1 MEIKEIK
8 QLFFSF
14 RNGIVAEAFRNV
26 PNNPYVTIFGL
37 QVPQLAEI
45 ARKVGKDH
53 QLAVLLWADS
63 GCRESRLLACWLFD
77 PENVSQEDALR
88 LCREALT
95 REETDIL
102 AFRLLRFLPFARDLE
117 ENLTGYSREALL
129 RNLSR

>member
-26 PNNPYVTIFGL
+26 PNNPDVTIFGL

-45 ARKVGKDH
+45 ARKAGKDH
-53 QLAVLLWADS
+53 QLAGLLWADS

-102 AFRLLRFLPFARDLE
+102 AFRLLRFLPFARELA

-129 RNLSR
+129 RNLTR

>member
-1 MEIKEIK
+1 MDIKEIK

-26 PNNPYVTIFGL
+26 QTPYVTIFGL

-45 ARKVGKDH
+45 ARKAGKDH
-53 QLAVLLWADS
+53 QLAWLLWADS

-77 PENVSQEDALR
+77 PEKVSQEDALR

-102 AFRLLRFLPFARDLE
+102 AFRLLRFLPFARELA

-129 RNLSR
+129 RNLT